1 MIEQD
6 HSFTCPHC
14 GVELSVRLDTSGGQ
28 KQEFV
33 QDCEIC
39 CRPIQFEVRFEGN
52 EVTHFSAGPGE

>member
-6 HSFTCPHC
+6 YNFTCPAC
-14 GVELSVRLDTSGGQ
+14 GEELSVRLDLTGGR

-39 CRPIQFEVRFEGN
+39 CRPYQIQVEFKGEEVASFSVE
-52 EVTHFSAGPGE
+52 SAG